1 MNEDFSHERLLQNIY
16 KHLLEEDI
24 DNIFEDKEWW
34 RRVRPRDK
42 KALRTLIGDIPAAKR
57 MRHVKKGGAFHLD
70 PPKYKGIKD
79 HPGMGLLEEQEQ
91 SDLEKL
97 LGRVAQAQPGD
108 SLTFTVLQDFDTDG
122 AGKYCGGKTYT
133 AKVLEGSM
141 VRMQASVFTCDN
153 ITAADTSK
161 LEIEDKLRG
170 ALGDKELC
178 QYVDCAASSGR
189 LGGVTKTFAQWL
201 SAPAVVPPTPEP
213 TPPTPEPTPEPTSD
227 TAEVS
232 PHGQTG
238 NICDD
243 PANEGKRVP
252 SSPGYAPMVCKAG
265 VATAIGDMSLKEKTK
280 ENVVRRTAQDEL
292 KGANPQ
298 EINAVTKFFM
308 DQPEI
313 KSVGDIFKW
322 FSWLLGKIW
331 DSFIEWGAELLGIK
345 QIGTKAVEL
354 ATGAV
359 TMVLTGGASA
369 AVAQGNGGAA
379 VLFGDSQM
387 GLGVGKAWKDYV
399 TDKGWQVCS
408 GCKLGAH
415 GTIGQWVRSREL
427 QKILEKEKPTLV
439 VIALGGWAGSWNR
452 APELIEKIKEWSG
465 NKEIKIIWSGA
476 PPIVKGYA
484 RYSKQLFDSRKK
496 HNDTIK
502 EKLKPHSDTVT
513 FVDPYD
519 YVLDFYTKAPPGDGL
534 HMPESIAKKYVSKVT
549 DGWSRVANKQKHYKP
564 PPSSK
569 KHVAEI
575 VTEEAIK
582 AGVDPFFAVTIARIE
597 SGLNPLSHKDNEKKS
612 FKGLYQFGR
621 KFKASWA
628 KHGLEWDRVY
638 EARHAAAAFMSAVK
652 SRARSLG
659 ISPKIIKDDI
669 NGAKLYLSWQQ
680 GPCGIAKISK
690 AAAANEDINPRAC
703 GRQTNLL
710 YNMVNNIP
718 SDRRKNYIN
727 NERGVLNKGKK
738 LFITPKQFLEL
749 WAEKYRGF
757 NKRTQLQYGPTI
769 INKRA
774 ESQKKAKREKEA
786 VGDAMATAAWSGA

>member
-79 HPGMGLLEEQEQ
+79 HPGMGLLDEQ
-91 SDLEKL
+91 
-97 LGRVAQAQPGD
+97 VADNTIIDFLNKSKPGD
-108 SLTFTVLQDFDTDG
+108 ELKFSVLKEVKAAALTVF
-122 AGKYCGGKTYT
+122 KPGKTYN
-133 AKVLEGSM
+133 AIIIEKKDVDVVSFL
-141 VRMQASVFTCDN
+141 
-153 ITAADTSK
+153 DTELGK
-161 LEIEDKLRG
+161 QDLTKEDAIEK
-170 ALGDKELC
+170 
-178 QYVDCAASSGR
+178 
-189 LGGVTKTFAQWL
+189 L
-201 SAPAVVPPTPEP
+201 SATGKICDTLDCKTARVTFRGKEMPLDQLSPRPTPTKIKPAPAPPTAP
-213 TPPTPEPTPEPTSD
+213 
-227 TAEVS
+227 AK
-232 PHGQTG
+232 GTG
-238 NICDD
+238 NFCDE
-243 PANEGKRVP
+243 PANNGQPVP
-252 SSPGYAPMVCKAG
+252 MPAGFAPMVCKG
-265 VATAIGDMSLKEKTK
+265 NVATAIADMSLKEKTK

-322 FSWLLGKIW
+322 FSWLLNKIW
-331 DSFIEWGAELLGIK
+331 DSFLEWGAELLGIR

-369 AVAQGNGGAA
+369 AVAQGYGGAA

-502 EKLKPHSDTVT
+502 EKLEPYSDTVT

-549 DGWSRVANKQKHYKP
+549 DGWTRVANKQKHYKP

-621 KFKASWA
+621 DFKADWA

-652 SRARSLG
+652 SRARPLG
-659 ISPKIIKDDI
+659 INPKIIKDDI

-757 NKRTQLQYGPTI
+757 NRRTQLQYGPTI
-769 INKRA
+769 VNKRA

-786 VGDAMATAAWSGA
+786 VDDAMATAAWGGA